1 MEIGQREIELRGGRI
16 VLYTR
21 ADDRHGIWQCR
32 LRLGAERKL
41 IRRSTKTTDLAEAK
55 ATAEELYEELR
66 FKHRHN
72 QPLKETAFKQV
83 ADDYVRKVARDV
95 TEGRL
100 SKGRLALIQGTLR
113 RYLLPFFGKCLIGAI
128 DQADFAEY
136 DEWRLNY
143 WTSGIGADLNVARK
157 AKIPAQQTLAMEQ
170 SILRLLFRHAV
181 EQGILEQLPY
191 MTTKRA
197 KTNRRVAFDLKEYRL
212 LIQTARARTR
222 AAKPRL
228 PRRSSPWCP

>member
-1 MEIGQREIELRGGRI
+1 
-16 VLYTR
+16 
-21 ADDRHGIWQCR
+21 
-32 LRLGAERKL
+32 
-41 IRRSTKTTDLAEAK
+41 
-55 ATAEELYEELR
+55 
-66 FKHRHN
+66 
-72 QPLKETAFKQV
+72 
-83 ADDYVRKVARDV
+83 VRKVARDV
-95 TEGRL
+95 AERRL

-197 KTNRRVAFDLKEYRL
+197 KTNRRVAFDVKESHQIGIEHNAGYCIRSF
-212 LIQTARARTR
+212 
-222 AAKPRL
+222 
-228 PRRSSPWCP
+228 RSSGVVVTSLKKLNV